1 MSHEINNEAIELS
14 TDELDTVAGG
24 AAFLNEFG
32 SFSAEKNVINSAL
45 VTGPG
50 GTQSLT
56 QIGQEKVD
64 SFGGKSAFSI

>member
-1 MSHEINNEAIELS
+1 MLNGIKNEAIELS

-32 SFSAEKNVINSAL
+32 SFSAEKNLVNSAL

-64 SFGGKSAFSI
+64 SVGGKSVFSI